1 MKYSKL
7 NKWNFSI
14 PDTHEKN
21 INDACRRVIFYI
33 IEYDWGVRASC
44 KRAATCY
51 GIKPYS
57 LYKIIKSIFPK
68 DYFINAQKRRNGIF
82 LKELS
87 GI

>member
-1 MKYSKL
+1 MNYSKL
-7 NKWNFSI
+7 NKWNFLI

-57 LYKIIKSIFPK
+57 LIKIIKSIFPK